1 MLQNEM
7 EKGNK
12 TCSDFMSYLNVF
24 RNADFT
30 GEKNKYNDFLEDM
43 FRPLFS
49 NVCSTPIPPL
59 GLFAGYPIDKKL
71 PVTIRKVFGKTFEVK

>member
-7 EKGNK
+7 EKNTK
-12 TCSDFMSYLNVF
+12 TCSDFMSYLEVF

-30 GEKNKYNDFLEDM
+30 GETNKFNDFLEEM

-59 GLFAGYPIDKKL
+59 GLFAGESIDKEF